1 MPGREGGGN
10 EVEEKMRGPHGDSQ
24 QVEEDFHATEML
36 APAREEDAAPWGT
49 LSNHEAKA
57 SSADAR
63 AMWMTIKLP
72 RKDNYLY
79 SGKRSG
85 ARRRTLRQPRQLRK
99 AARNKPSAGTDS

>member
-1 MPGREGGGN
+1 
-10 EVEEKMRGPHGDSQ
+10 VEEKMRGPHGDSQ

-79 SGKRSG
+79 SGKRS
-85 ARRRTLRQPRQLRK
+85 ASSLTSLLPDRRGR
-99 AARNKPSAGTDS
+99 